1 MTWRELAGYLR
12 APWCVVT
19 LSAVIT
25 ACGANSP
32 RADAPPIR
40 VARADAPPIRV
51 AVDRRTGV
59 EFKLSGPTLRTTR
72 LKVGQ
77 RRPRGRLRAVCGSD
91 YTQRPGTQGHSTRR
105 WPATSKRFTFRLEPT
120 IKKRAEWCVLENA
133 AGDDVAAVTF

>member
-25 ACGANSP
+25 ACGASSP
-32 RADAPPIR
+32 
-40 VARADAPPIRV
+40 RADAPPIRV

-133 AGDDVAAVTF
+133 VGDDVAAVTF